1 MAYGNEGGENVKF
14 KQKKKK
20 TCKKIL
26 RYVYVDIM
34 FFHFKYHS

>member
-14 KQKKKK
+14 KPKKK